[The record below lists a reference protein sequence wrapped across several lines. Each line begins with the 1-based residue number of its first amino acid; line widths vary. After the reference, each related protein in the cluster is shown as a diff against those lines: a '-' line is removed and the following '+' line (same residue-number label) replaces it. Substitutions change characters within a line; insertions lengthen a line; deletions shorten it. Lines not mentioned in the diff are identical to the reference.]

1 MVPRAEEPWGW
12 GLPRAGVCFH
22 LLPVPL
28 QSCLATAFEH
38 PQLHSALL
46 LPSLFL
52 VPPAPVAHL
61 APWVHAMRE
70 SAHEAVMRR
79 NQHNPHDPM
88 APVPSPEPGWP
99 RYYLPLDTLLVL
111 RGHKLRDAVGNE
123 ADGGQRHGCTL
134 AEGKDIEEQLYVG
147 GWPEG
152 IKEVQDQQRGSSTA

>member
-1 MVPRAEEPWGW
+1 
-12 GLPRAGVCFH
+12 
-22 LLPVPL
+22 
-28 QSCLATAFEH
+28 
-38 PQLHSALL
+38 
-46 LPSLFL
+46 
-52 VPPAPVAHL
+52 
-61 APWVHAMRE
+61 
-70 SAHEAVMRR
+70 
-79 NQHNPHDPM
+79 M